1 VVALRAP
8 TQEID
13 DAKVVVRQF
22 SIDWYG
28 ETPMRLHST
37 EIAPDGSPQ
46 LHGDFIGYLEDGLN
60 DKKRGDVRSKRVEL
74 DSPRRRVSKAF
85 RLLRRKAPKE
95 FDVLYCMVAIDQVG
109 RTLKDSDYDGLEREF
124 GASVRRTRARM
135 SLRAA
140 KRGDP
145 QVSEDEILVLVVSGV
160 RKLGLWAG

>member
-1 VVALRAP
+1 VIELP
-8 TQEID
+8 TQEIE
-13 DAKVVVRQF
+13 DAQDGVRQF

-28 ETPMRLHST
+28 ETPIRLHSR

-60 DKKRGDVRSKRVEL
+60 DKRRGNVRSKRVEL
-74 DSPRRRVSKAF
+74 ETPRRRVSKAF

-109 RTLKDSDYDGLEREF
+109 RMTKLGDLDALEAEF
-124 GASVRRTRARM
+124 WASVRRTRARM
-135 SLRAA
+135 NLRAA
-140 KRGDP
+140 ERGDP
-145 QVSEDEILVLVVSGV
+145 QVSENDILILIVSGT